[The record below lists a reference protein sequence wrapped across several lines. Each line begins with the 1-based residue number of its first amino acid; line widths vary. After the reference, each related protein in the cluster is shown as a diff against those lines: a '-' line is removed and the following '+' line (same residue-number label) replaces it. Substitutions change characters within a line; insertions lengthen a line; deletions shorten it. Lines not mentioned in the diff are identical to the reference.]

1 MGIIGRI
8 RGNPFEKLK
17 LDQLGEE
24 KIKLERRERLVIGD
38 IRELSGKQKLLL
50 KSGFGKEVSDQ
61 RVLARQI
68 DQADKQVKLKNI
80 QLKRLSEEIKVVDNF
95 IFVQQNRESLKD
107 SDFMKVLTKAPKN
120 KLSKFLSKVN
130 LKESLER
137 DKITGVLHT
146 MESEFELVGDV
157 QDDVVTSELLDMWNS
172 EQPSSE
178 TDVFEVWQA
187 KRNSKETV
195 TDA

>member
-1 MGIIGRI
+1 MGIISRF
-8 RGNPFEKLK
+8 RGNPFDKLK
-17 LDQLGEE
+17 LDELSEE

-50 KSGFGKEVSDQ
+50 KSGYGKAVSEQ

-95 IFVQQNRESLKD
+95 VFVQENREFLED
-107 SDFMKVLTKAPKN
+107 SGFMKVITKIPKN
-120 KLSKFLSKVN
+120 KLSEYLGQVN

-137 DKITGVLHT
+137 DKVTGVLHT
-146 MESEFELVGDV
+146 MESEFGLAGDV
-157 QDDVVTSELLDMWNS
+157 EDDVVTSELLDMWNAEEPS
-172 EQPSSE
+172 TEDDAFEQ
-178 TDVFEVWQA
+178 WQ
-187 KRNSKETV
+187 SKLESTETV
-195 TDA
+195 SGS

>member
-8 RGNPFEKLK
+8 RGNPFDRLE
-17 LDQLGEE
+17 LDQLGVE

-38 IRELSGKQKLLL
+38 IRTLSGKQKLLL
-50 KSGFGKEVSDQ
+50 KSGFGKDISEQ

-95 IFVQQNRESLKD
+95 IFVQENREFLED
-107 SDFMKVLTKAPKN
+107 SGFMKVITKIPKN
-120 KLSKFLSKVN
+120 KLSEYLGQIN

-137 DKITGVLHT
+137 DKVTGVLHT
-146 MESEFELVGDV
+146 MESEFGLVGDV
-157 QDDVVTSELLDMWNS
+157 EDDTATSELLEMWNS
-172 EQPSSE
+172 EEQSSG
-178 TDVFEVWQA
+178 TDVFEKWQS
-187 KRNSKETV
+187 RRESTET
-195 TDA
+195 TTGG

>member
-1 MGIIGRI
+1 MGIISRF
-8 RGNPFEKLK
+8 RGNPFDKLK
-17 LDQLGEE
+17 LDELSEE

-50 KSGFGKEVSDQ
+50 KSGYGKAVSEQ

-95 IFVQQNRESLKD
+95 VFVQENREFLED
-107 SDFMKVLTKAPKN
+107 SGFMKVITKIPKN
-120 KLSKFLSKVN
+120 KLSEYLGQVN

-137 DKITGVLHT
+137 DKVTGVLHT
-146 MESEFELVGDV
+146 MESEFGLAGDV
-157 QDDVVTSELLDMWNS
+157 EDDVVTSELLDMWNAEEPS
-172 EQPSSE
+172 TEDDAFEQ
-178 TDVFEVWQA
+178 WQS
-187 KRNSKETV
+187 KRESTETV
-195 TDA
+195 SGS

>member
-8 RGNPFEKLK
+8 RGNPFDRLK
-17 LDQLGEE
+17 LDQLGVE

-38 IRELSGKQKLLL
+38 IRTLSGKQKLLL
-50 KSGFGKEVSDQ
+50 RSGFGKDISEQ

-95 IFVQQNRESLKD
+95 IFVQENREFLED
-107 SDFMKVLTKAPKN
+107 SGFMKVITKIPKN
-120 KLSKFLSKVN
+120 KLSEYLGQVN

-137 DKITGVLHT
+137 DKVTGVLHT
-146 MESEFELVGDV
+146 MESEFGLVGDV
-157 QDDVVTSELLDMWNS
+157 EDDTATSELLDMWNS
-172 EQPSSE
+172 EEPSSE
-178 TDVFEVWQA
+178 TDVFERWQS
-187 KRNSKETV
+187 RRESTETA
-195 TDA
+195 TGD